1 MKYVIKLPSW
11 AQNQKSRW
19 TLKTEKAP
27 KLLFS
32 FEICKKTEEQ
42 IVLQIPSTYREYFE
56 NVEENNNSRKR
67 GQNNKKSLQVQFLWQ
82 S

>member
-1 MKYVIKLPSW
+1 M
-11 AQNQKSRW
+11 
-19 TLKTEKAP
+19 
-27 KLLFS
+27 
-32 FEICKKTEEQ
+32 
-42 IVLQIPSTYREYFE
+42 VLQIPSTYREYFE